1 MKRFLWFLFS
11 FVLVASLGTGSAR
24 AQLPSQRPPVSPY
37 LNLLRRGSDPAINY
51 YDLVR
56 TQIDVRSSIVQLQQQ
71 VTTNQQTL
79 ATQEATASTLVT
91 GHSSRFLNL
100 GGYFMR
106 VGATTPGTGGAPTGG
121 APAAAAG
128 RPGGAAAGGAVAGAA
143 RR

>member
-1 MKRFLWFLFS
+1 MNRLLWSLFS

-24 AQLPSQRPPVSPY
+24 AQLPGQRPAVSPY

-56 TQIDVRSSIVQLQQQ
+56 PQIDVRSSIIQLQQQ
-71 VTTNQQTL
+71 VTTNQQAIT
-79 ATQEATASTLVT
+79 TQEATAGTLVT
-91 GHSSRFLNL
+91 GHSSRFLNV

-106 VGATTPGTGGAPTGG
+106 VGSSVPGAAGAQTGIATR
-121 APAAAAG
+121 PAA
-128 RPGGAAAGGAVAGAA
+128 PAGGASY